1 MLPSP
6 RLPPPRHGN
15 SRQCLNSQ
23 DLEVKRLSLQRALDA
38 NALTQQEGNVRLGD
52 IAQRK
57 NEVADRLNL
66 ADETQGIFAGHVGDL
81 NSKNRWP
88 SAVRRPPSAARQLR
102 KRCLRILEPGVP

>member
-1 MLPSP
+1 
-6 RLPPPRHGN
+6 
-15 SRQCLNSQ
+15 
-23 DLEVKRLSLQRALDA
+23 LEVKRLSLQRALDA